1 MEAPQLRPPTAPAT
15 DYDQCVLLRDVTW
28 AEYEAHAAARGESAV
43 PRLTYDRGVLEIMSP
58 SKSHEHIKTTLGRLL
73 EQWALETKTILEGYG
88 SWTVMNPE
96 VERGLEPD
104 ECYVLGE
111 HNDAERPDLAI
122 EVVWTSRLLD
132 KLTVY
137 AALGI
142 PEVWVWE
149 KDALAVHVLRDGRH
163 ERAARSALL
172 PGVDLPLL
180 ARLASYESSTRAIN
194 ELRELLTRG

>member
-1 MEAPQLRPPTAPAT
+1 MEASQLRPPIAPAS
-15 DYDQCVLLRDVTW
+15 DYDQCVVLRDVTW
-28 AEYEAHAAARGESAV
+28 AEYEAHAAARGEGAV

-58 SKSHEHIKTTLGRLL
+58 SKSHEHIKKTLARLL
-73 EQWALETKTILEGYG
+73 ELWALETKTTLEGYG
-88 SWTVMNPE
+88 SWTIKNPD

-104 ECYVLGE
+104 ECYVCGD
-111 HNDAERPDLAI
+111 HDAQRPDLAI

-132 KLTVY
+132 KLAVY

-149 KDALAVHVLRDGRH
+149 NDALAVHVLRDQRY

-172 PGVDLPLL
+172 PAVDLPLL
-180 ARLASYESSTRAIN
+180 ARLGSYQSSTRAVA
-194 ELRELLTRG
+194 ELREILTRG

>member
-1 MEAPQLRPPTAPAT
+1 
-15 DYDQCVLLRDVTW
+15 
-28 AEYEAHAAARGESAV
+28 
-43 PRLTYDRGVLEIMSP
+43 
-58 SKSHEHIKTTLGRLL
+58 
-73 EQWALETKTILEGYG
+73 
-88 SWTVMNPE
+88 MNPV

-111 HNDAERPDLAI
+111 HDAQRPDLAI

-132 KLTVY
+132 KLAVY

-149 KDALAVHVLRDGRH
+149 KDTLAVHVLRDGRY

-180 ARLASYESSTRAIN
+180 ARLASYESSTRAIT
-194 ELRELLTRG
+194 ELREILARG